1 MWGESCLVVSDSL
14 WPHRLYSSWN
24 SPGQNTWVGS
34 LSLPSPE
41 DFPNPGITPRSLE
54 LQADSLPAEPQGKPK
69 NTGVGS
75 LSFSS
80 DLPDPEIEPGSPA
93 FQADVQLVTSVAQL
107 CLTLCNPTDYIVC
120 IVHGILLARIL
131 EWVSF
136 PFFRGSSQPRGQ
148 IQVSCIADRYFTS
161 WATREA
167 QEYWS
172 G

>member
-1 MWGESCLVVSDSL
+1 M
-14 WPHRLYSSWN
+14 
-24 SPGQNTWVGS
+24 GS

-69 NTGVGS
+69 KTGVGS

-107 CLTLCNPTDYIVC
+107 CLTLCDLVDYT
-120 IVHGILLARIL
+120 VHGILQARIL
-131 EWVSF
+131 EWIAF
-136 PFFRGSSQPRGQ
+136 PFSRGPSQLRDRT
-148 IQVSCIADRYFTS
+148 QVSHIA
-161 WATREA
+161 
-167 QEYWS
+167 